1 MPEKK
6 DLFELSILANGKY
19 ADLLVNREDY
29 KNLVTFAQNKTE
41 PIYNWFYYKE
51 GFSGDL
57 VWNLLKEL
65 EIPKKSGILDPFCGT
80 GNTLL
85 ACQQAGYNAIG
96 FDILPLGVFVS
107 NTKLQCDYDM
117 ELLKE
122 KIKEISSLK
131 FGETHLKWPDL
142 KFIDIKQ
149 AFSRYARNDILFFK
163 EKILEIEDEK
173 IRNFIFLALLSIV
186 GQASN
191 TKKDGGVIRIVRKQH
206 LAPVRYLLRNK
217 LKRMYRDLKRVN
229 PKNGDISAEAL
240 QGDARSLDLEPE
252 SINACITSPP
262 YLNFVDYTKLYGLE
276 LALIVNNSK
285 EIEELRKRSLRSHIG
300 AKYEFHDGLKSEC
313 GRDFVSDTCQSPK
326 GSATKLDEITGKI
339 ENSPVVVWGY
349 FEDMY
354 MSLEG
359 IYKAL
364 KPNGTAALVVGN
376 ACLPNLTVDVDLI
389 LAEISEQIGFNAKAI
404 WVANARWCDVHGI
417 VKERPVRESIVI
429 LEK

>member
-1 MPEKK
+1 MKK
-6 DLFELSILANGKY
+6 DLFELSVLAKGEY
-19 ADLLVNREDY
+19 ADLLIKREDY
-29 KNLVTFAQNKTE
+29 KDLVTFAQNKTE
-41 PIYNWFYYKE
+41 PVYNWFYYKE
-51 GFSGDL
+51 GFSRDL

-65 EIPKKSGILDPFCGT
+65 EIPKKSKILDPFCGT

-107 NTKLQCDYDM
+107 NTKLQVDYDM
-117 ELLKE
+117 EILKE
-122 KIKEISSLK
+122 KIGEISSLK
-131 FGETHLKWPDL
+131 FGETLLKWPDL

-163 EKILEIEDEK
+163 EKILGIEDEK

-191 TKKDGGVIRIVRKQH
+191 TKKDGGVIKIVKKQH

-217 LKRMYRDLKRVN
+217 LKRMYRDLERVN
-229 PKNGDISAEAL
+229 PKQGDIHAEAM
-240 QGDARSLDLEPE
+240 QSDARSLPLEPE
-252 SINACITSPP
+252 SVDACITSPP
-262 YLNFVDYTKLYGLE
+262 YLNYVDYTKLYGLE
-276 LALIVNNSK
+276 LALIVNDSR
-285 EIEELRKRSLRSHIG
+285 EIEELRKKSLRSHIG
-300 AKYEFHDGLKSEC
+300 AKYEFHGGLKS
-313 GRDFVSDTCQSPK
+313 D
-326 GSATKLDEITGKI
+326 KLNEITGKV
-339 ENSPVVVWGY
+339 NSPEVVLGY

-389 LAEISEQIGFNAKAI
+389 IAEISEQIGFKAKAI

-417 VKERPVRESIVI
+417 EKQRPVRESIVI

>member
-1 MPEKK
+1 MKK
-6 DLFELSILANGKY
+6 DLFELSILAKGEY
-19 ADLLVNREDY
+19 ADLLIKREDY
-29 KNLVTFAQNKTE
+29 KDLVTFAQNKTE
-41 PIYNWFYYKE
+41 PVYNWFYYKE
-51 GFSGDL
+51 GFSRDL

-65 EIPKKSGILDPFCGT
+65 EIPKKSKILDPFCGT

-107 NTKLQCDYDM
+107 NTKLQCYNM
-117 ELLKE
+117 EILKE
-122 KIKEISSLK
+122 KIREISSLK
-131 FGETHLKWPDL
+131 FGETSLRWLDL

-163 EKILEIEDEK
+163 EKILGIEDEK

-191 TKKDGGVIRIVRKQH
+191 TKKDGGVIKIVKKQH

-217 LKRMYRDLKRVN
+217 LKRMYRDLERVN
-229 PKNGDISAEAL
+229 PKKGDVHVSAQ
-240 QGDARSLDLEPE
+240 QGDARSLSLEPE
-252 SINACITSPP
+252 SVDACITSPP
-262 YLNFVDYTKLYGLE
+262 YLNYVDYTKLYGLE
-276 LALIVNNSK
+276 LALIVNDSR
-285 EIEELRKRSLRSHIG
+285 EIDELRKKSLRSHIG
-300 AKYEFHDGLKSEC
+300 AKYEFHGRLKS
-313 GRDFVSDTCQSPK
+313 D
-326 GSATKLDEITGKI
+326 KLDEIFGKI
-339 ENSPVVVWGY
+339 DKSPEVVLGY

-364 KPNGTAALVVGN
+364 KPNGTTALVVGN

-389 LAEISEQIGFNAKAI
+389 LAEISEQIGFKAKSI
-404 WVANARWCDVHGI
+404 WVANARWCDVYGI
-417 VKERPVRESIVI
+417 EKQRPVRESIVI